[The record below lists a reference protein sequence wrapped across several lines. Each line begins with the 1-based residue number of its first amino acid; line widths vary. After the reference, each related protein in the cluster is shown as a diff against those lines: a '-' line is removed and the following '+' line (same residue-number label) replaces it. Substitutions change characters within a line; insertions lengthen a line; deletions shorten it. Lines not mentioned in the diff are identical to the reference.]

1 MMSVKQRIRVCI
13 AVVIVAL
20 AATGAPLS
28 QAASCKNETQL
39 HIQHGRLL
47 VNDHVAL
54 PSLSMMQSCFGYVYL
69 YMPSYGL
76 FVISDK
82 PFDGAS
88 QAGTF
93 NGRKLE
99 WTSGNVNVKI
109 LSSSRILEIASAGA
123 WVKVDP
129 EFKVEGLRKIVI
141 GTGEDP
147 KTPYGWTSDVAE
159 NW

>member
-1 MMSVKQRIRVCI
+1 MSFKQHIRTWIV
-13 AVVIVAL
+13 VVILAL
-20 AATGAPLS
+20 SATGVPVS
-28 QAASCKNETQL
+28 QAAPCKNETQL
-39 HIQHGRLL
+39 HIRHGRLL

-54 PSLSMMQSCFGYVYL
+54 WSVSMMQSCFGYVYL
-69 YMPSYGL
+69 YLPSQGL

-88 QAGTF
+88 QTGTF
-93 NGRKLE
+93 SGRKLE
-99 WTSGNVNVKI
+99 WTSGKVNVKI
-109 LSSSRILEIASAGA
+109 LSTSRILETTNTSA

-129 EFKVEGLRKIVI
+129 EFKVEGLTKVVI

-147 KTPYGWTSDVAE
+147 MTPYEWTSDVAE